1 MGEWQRIMENLF
13 ARLDGPLHFRMVFQ
27 PLMATIFAIID
38 GVKDAKAGKPLY
50 SWTVLTDPEHRRELL
65 KDGWKRVGKIF
76 ILAVILDIVY
86 QVKVQSTV
94 YPGETLI
101 VALTLALLPYLALR
115 GPINRIM
122 RHWKKPTITKSVSVR
137 PESGAVAGGEGE
149 HAK

>member
-1 MGEWQRIMENLF
+1 MGEWQRIIEHLF
-13 ARLDGPLHFRMVFQ
+13 ARLDGPLHFRIVFQ
-27 PLMATIFAIID
+27 PMMATIFAIID
-38 GVKDAKAGKPLY
+38 GVKDARAGKPLY

-115 GPINRIM
+115 GPINRLL
-122 RHWKKPTITKSVSVR
+122 RHWKKPTTGKSVPVR
-137 PESGAVAGGEGE
+137 PEAGAVAGGEGE

>member
-1 MGEWQRIMENLF
+1 MGEWQRIIGNLF
-13 ARLDGPLHFRMVFQ
+13 ARLDGPLHFRIVFQ

-38 GVKDAKAGKPLY
+38 GVKDAKSGKPLY
-50 SWTVLTDPEHRRELL
+50 SWTVLTDPEHRRALL

-76 ILAVILDIVY
+76 ILAIVLDVVY
-86 QVKVQSTV
+86 QLKVHSTV

-115 GPINRIM
+115 GPINRVV
-122 RHWKKPTITKSVSVR
+122 RLWKKPLTGSDPGRSPK
-137 PESGAVAGGEGE
+137 GAVIEGKAE